1 MFNNPRSWIFGAATV
16 LTAAPAL
23 ATEPLLAP
31 DDLAAL
37 LGDENVVIID
47 VRGEPSEGSAEIYA
61 EGHIPG
67 AIYAPFSDEHW
78 RATIDGVQ
86 KLLPPVPQIEAYIRS
101 LGIDD
106 DDNVVLVHSGIP
118 GSAHDFG
125 SAARVYWTFKVLG
138 HDAVSILDGGVAG
151 WEDAGRRLAT
161 SATEPDAPG
170 DFTAKFDRSIYASTA
185 DVAAAIGGPVALL
198 DSRDHEAFVGG
209 KQTPYV
215 AAAGTIPT
223 SVNVDA
229 DTMLDGVKMAGSDS
243 LRLIFAAAGADAEAP
258 AITFCDSGHL
268 SAVSWFAQYEI
279 VGNKQVR
286 LYDGGMTEWTM
297 DGNRP
302 VTVGGGAAN

>member
-1 MFNNPRSWIFGAATV
+1 MIIGAALV
-16 LTAAPAL
+16 LAATPAL
-23 ATEPLLAP
+23 ATAPLLTP
-31 DDLAAL
+31 EDLASL

-61 EGHIPG
+61 EGHTPG

-78 RATIDGVQ
+78 RATVDGVQ

-106 DDNVVLVHSGIP
+106 DDQVVLIHSGIP

-151 WEDAGRRLAT
+151 WENAGQRLAT
-161 SATEPDAPG
+161 SATEPDAPS

-185 DVAAAIGGPVALL
+185 DVAAAMDGPIALL
-198 DSRDHEAFVGG
+198 DSRDHEAFVGS
-209 KQTPYV
+209 KKTPYV

-229 DTMLDGVKMAGSDS
+229 DTMLDGVKMADPES
-243 LRLIFAAAGADAEAP
+243 LRVVFAAAGADAEAP
-258 AITFCDSGHL
+258 GITFCDSGHL
-268 SAVSWFAQYEI
+268 SAVTWFALHEI
-279 VGNKQVR
+279 LGIKQAR
-286 LYDGGMTEWTM
+286 LYDGSMTEWTM
-297 DGNRP
+297 DGSRS
-302 VTVGGGAAN
+302 VAIGDGAAN